1 MTFLEKTILVTGG
14 ASFIGSHTVVQ
25 LLNEGFRV
33 LIIDNLDNS
42 ITEAVDRVC
51 GLVSPKLSQNLEFH
65 LVFIFFPVLF
75 GY

>member
-1 MTFLEKTILVTGG
+1 M
-14 ASFIGSHTVVQ
+14 VQ

>member
-1 MTFLEKTILVTGG
+1 M
-14 ASFIGSHTVVQ
+14 VQ

-65 LVFIFFPVLF
+65 LVFKIGRASCRERVFALV
-75 GY
+75 